1 VRIAVATAPNSGGA
15 GPSLAHEIR
24 LVRSAVLYADEVELV
39 SPGAEMLGSVPA
51 LASGD
56 EGDLLEFF
64 LRLGDMTISGLGDQ
78 QLPETGARW
87 SGPCPPLQTQDWD
100 QLSELT
106 GEPIPDDA
114 KTASDE
120 LRSMLSNSLGEKR
133 ETVDEMLESAG
144 AGEITPAIEAGIV
157 RLSPTLISPAGEH

>member
-1 VRIAVATAPNSGGA
+1 M
-15 GPSLAHEIR
+15 
-24 LVRSAVLYADEVELV
+24 SALTN
-39 SPGAEMLGSVPA
+39 PGLGS
-51 LASGD
+51 
-56 EGDLLEFF
+56 
-64 LRLGDMTISGLGDQ
+64 
-78 QLPETGARW
+78 
-87 SGPCPPLQTQDWD
+87 TQRTD
-100 QLSELT
+100 